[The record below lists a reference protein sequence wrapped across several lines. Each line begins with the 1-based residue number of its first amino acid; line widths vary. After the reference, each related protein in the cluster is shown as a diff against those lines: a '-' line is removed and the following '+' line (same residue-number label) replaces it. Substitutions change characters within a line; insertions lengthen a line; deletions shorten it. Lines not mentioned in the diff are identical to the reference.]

1 MAKLHVTQIGGFL
14 QRTYQGKIDMSDY
27 QKHAD
32 PAQKDSAFLS
42 RALAA
47 YSLSMLTSADS
58 VAGAASV
65 TDGGG
70 DSGIDAIY
78 FEPNERVLYLVQSK

>member
-1 MAKLHVTQIGGFL
+1 
-14 QRTYQGKIDMSDY
+14 MSDY